1 MDQSIAH
8 GLLAGG
14 VSLRLLPAVLPPDL
28 SGAQAALPISFCMAT
43 PAALLL
49 VGYAV
54 FDKVYLCPR
63 SHMLNW
69 RVRLMQASVGVEL
82 TVGVRWWSTTLYI
95 GPYERRS
102 VRKVRE
108 AGSCHGRNTI
118 SDSGAFYCY
127 EEDIVVCIREA
138 VLFIHSRGRGTSA
151 KAPVSITRRMTMR
164 QMRVGKCLPPYPMAL
179 CICVSGRGVLWAHR
193 HFTSALGIPRI
204 SALRPTPCPDII
216 TAEPPRHGGA
226 HSSKP
231 QCSGKDHR
239 VRWRELPQ
247 LQNADPVNLA
257 SNHIT
262 FAAVNSRGHLSSRP
276 LVFRSSA

>member
-54 FDKVYLCPR
+54 LDKVYLCPR

-69 RVRLMQASVGVEL
+69 RVRLMQ
-82 TVGVRWWSTTLYI
+82 
-95 GPYERRS
+95 
-102 VRKVRE
+102 
-108 AGSCHGRNTI
+108 
-118 SDSGAFYCY
+118 D

-138 VLFIHSRGRGTSA
+138 VLFIHSRGLGTSA

-226 HSSKP
+226 
-231 QCSGKDHR
+231 
-239 VRWRELPQ
+239 
-247 LQNADPVNLA
+247 
-257 SNHIT
+257 
-262 FAAVNSRGHLSSRP
+262 
-276 LVFRSSA
+276 RSSVSVHKQEDTACGVGMTFT